1 MEDGFTERAL
11 LSISVRCGRV
21 DVYIANAAACGG
33 PAAFLDASCGAVL
46 ISGPGDTRCRG
57 AKICR

>member
-1 MEDGFTERAL
+1 MEDGFTERVL

-21 DVYIANAAACGG
+21 DVYAAACGG
-33 PAAFLDASCGAVL
+33 PAAFLDAPCGAVL